1 MHRCRQEGVTVHG
14 ALAAAM
20 AMVIGPAAAQR
31 ASGRICIGSP
41 INFRSE
47 LDPPVSAD
55 EAGSYVTAVPSIVRF
70 GGDRDLW
77 SIARQIN
84 RSLGRRRRS
93 GRHLTLLWAWRFICP
108 ASLATSSKA
117 FGLVERNGPLNV
129 SISNLG
135 RYDFAERIGDWR
147 LSGAQFISGVPTEL
161 AISSRPSTRATTNC
175 SGTSRTPMAW
185 CPTRAAQRFADGCLQ
200 TLLRAI
206 A

>member
-1 MHRCRQEGVTVHG
+1 MHG

-20 AMVIGPAAAQR
+20 AMVIGPTAAQR

-55 EAGSYVTAVPSIVRF
+55 EAGSYVYTVPSIVRF

-84 RSLGRRRRS
+84 RSLRRRRRS
-93 GRHLTLLWAWRFICP
+93 GQHLTLLWGLRFICP
-108 ASLATSSKA
+108 ASVAKSSKA
-117 FGLVERNGPLNV
+117 FGLIERNGPLNV
-129 SISNLG
+129 GISNIG
-135 RYDFAERIGDWR
+135 RYDFPERIGDWQ
-147 LSGAQFISGVPTEL
+147 LSGAQFISGVPPIGYFVATVNTSHGEL
-161 AISSRPSTRATTNC
+161 FWNFTYTDGVVSDRS
-175 SGTSRTPMAW
+175 
-185 CPTRAAQRFADGCLQ
+185 AQRFADGCVQ